1 MKSRVTIRRAQSPY
15 KPAARVHAMGVAPL
29 PEKRVVEGSGRV
41 LQGGLPPVPYR
52 TPWARADLTGKGA
65 REPFASPSVKA
76 EFYAAKRDAAGD
88 PKDQ

>member
-1 MKSRVTIRRAQSPY
+1 MRSRVAVRRVKAPY
-15 KPAARVHAMGVAPL
+15 KPEPKVHSRGTAPT
-29 PEKRVVEGSGRV
+29 PERAVVEGSGRV

-76 EFYAAKRDAAGD
+76 EFYAARRDAAGD
-88 PKDQ
+88 PMDQ